1 MKIKKAVLML
11 GLWAA
16 TSLTSSAFAQ
26 SAVSVDAASLT
37 QRLQRLEERL
47 STIENRGSGTNGLST
62 MADGTTGSPTGTALA
77 DMENRMSTLEH
88 QGDQV
93 NGGVERLSHAVEQLA
108 KQLDLV
114 TKDMDARLTA
124 LEKAQATKPA
134 AAAPAAP
141 ASEASPAVSGT
152 APAAVPQAS
161 AEIPANLTATE
172 HYNKAYAYLT
182 AADYPNAL
190 KWLGA
195 FVKKYPT
202 DKLADNAWY
211 WLGEVHLV
219 QNDPNAALL
228 AFKSG
233 LEKFPKGAKAPA
245 NLYKMGLALQQLKQ
259 PDFAKASWQKLLHD
273 FPQAPEAAKAK
284 QKLDE
289 LTKTAKSATKPAP
302 AKK

>member
-1 MKIKKAVLML
+1 MRIKIAALF
-11 GLWAA
+11 AA
-16 TSLTSSAFAQ
+16 TMLATSAFAQ
-26 SAVSVDAASLT
+26 GSVSVDAASLT

-47 STIENRGSGTNGLST
+47 STLENRGGGSTNGLST

-124 LEKAQATKPA
+124 LEKAQAAKPA
-134 AAAPAAP
+134 AAPATPAPEAPPAAP
-141 ASEASPAVSGT
+141 ASGST
-152 APAAVPQAS
+152 PAAAPQAS
-161 AEIPANLTATE
+161 ADIPANLTATE

-259 PDFAKASWQKLLHD
+259 PDFA
-273 FPQAPEAAKAK
+273 
-284 QKLDE
+284 
-289 LTKTAKSATKPAP
+289 
-302 AKK
+302 